1 MTQIMKPRLAA
12 RTAFAV
18 QTHMLSDLFESPLH
32 HVDRNPLRVPSD
44 KEKIIRFPGW
54 RIVTTGVLGKDPD
67 RVRSEKNQTAFEE
80 LRVSDRKDG
89 CGKINIAYRQR

>member
-1 MTQIMKPRLAA
+1 MKSGLAA
-12 RTAFAV
+12 RAAFAV
-18 QTHMLSDLFESPLH
+18 QTHMLSDLFESSLH
-32 HVDRNPLRVPSD
+32 HVDRYPLRGPSD

-54 RIVTTGVLGKDPD
+54 RTVTTGVLGKDPN
-67 RVRSEKNQTAFEE
+67 RVRSEGNETAFEE